1 MRASVGMAAGLLLVG
16 LSGYVF
22 LAVTGHSSTP
32 SDAAA
37 LSSLYFLAG
46 LVTLGVFVGLEQE
59 TSRATARAL
68 AEGRR
73 VAPVAQT
80 ARRHAVWLLGLTLV
94 ALTALSPVLVSGPLR
109 GHWTLFGALVLA
121 VGVGAACYWVRGL
134 LGGRQE
140 FHGYAVTLAVEGLG
154 RVVPGVA
161 VVVGGG
167 GGCGGGGCRWC
178 GGGVGRHGLTHW
190 RSLRRK
196 GLLRWRGCGGCVEGS
211 LI

>member
-59 TSRATARAL
+59 TSRATSRAV

-73 VAPVAQT
+73 PGPAART
-80 ARRHAVWLLGLTLV
+80 ARRHAAWLLGGTLAVLAVLSPALV
-94 ALTALSPVLVSGPLR
+94 AGPLR
-109 GHWTLFGALVLA
+109 GRWALFGAL
-121 VGVGAACYWVRGL
+121 
-134 LGGRQE
+134 
-140 FHGYAVTLAVEGLG
+140 
-154 RVVPGVA
+154 
-161 VVVGGG
+161 
-167 GGCGGGGCRWC
+167 
-178 GGGVGRHGLTHW
+178 
-190 RSLRRK
+190 
-196 GLLRWRGCGGCVEGS
+196 
-211 LI
+211 